1 MQFKRIAEMKL
12 RDVIQEFISGDW
24 GQEALTDDA
33 QNEVFCIRG
42 ADIVPISN
50 NNFDDIPQRYITSK
64 SKRSRLLQKGDIVIE
79 KSGGS
84 PVQSTGRVVYI
95 SENLLHNKGEI
106 VCSNFCCAIRIKDS
120 WNPKFIYYYWNHIYN
135 SGVFFNYEGKTSG
148 IKNLML
154 DAAISSIEIPDF
166 TLKTQNEI
174 VDILERIEN
183 KIAINQEINRNLE
196 ALARQLYEYWFVQFD
211 FPDEN
216 GRPYKTSGGK
226 MVWNEELKRE
236 IPEGWE
242 VKNIFE
248 EVEVQ
253 YGFPFSTNLF
263 TEEKTLIPIV
273 RIRDI
278 LNGTVSA
285 YSKEKADFKYKLSK
299 GDLIVGMDGN
309 FHMNLWSDNI
319 SYLNQRSVRFR
330 QKLESP
336 VSTLQLFFEIAPYI
350 KAKEQNS
357 KGSTVGHL
365 SDKDLK
371 RLRIIRPIITRDF
384 NSSKTFN
391 DISSVII
398 CNRNEISKLNRQKD
412 ELLPLLMNGQVS
424 VKPTE
429 INCDLSLY

>member
-1 MQFKRIAEMKL
+1 
-12 RDVIQEFISGDW
+12 
-24 GQEALTDDA
+24 
-33 QNEVFCIRG
+33 
-42 ADIVPISN
+42 
-50 NNFDDIPQRYITSK
+50 
-64 SKRSRLLQKGDIVIE
+64 
-79 KSGGS
+79 
-84 PVQSTGRVVYI
+84 
-95 SENLLHNKGEI
+95 
-106 VCSNFCCAIRIKDS
+106 
-120 WNPKFIYYYWNHIYN
+120 
-135 SGVFFNYEGKTSG
+135 
-148 IKNLML
+148 
-154 DAAISSIEIPDF
+154 
-166 TLKTQNEI
+166 
-174 VDILERIEN
+174 
-183 KIAINQEINRNLE
+183 
-196 ALARQLYEYWFVQFD
+196 
-211 FPDEN
+211 
-216 GRPYKTSGGK
+216 

-263 TEEKTLIPIV
+263 TEEQTLIPIV

-330 QKLESP
+330 QKLKSP

-371 RLRIIRPIITRDF
+371 RLWIIRPIVTRDF

-391 DISSVII
+391 DISSLII
-398 CNRNEISKLNRQKD
+398 CNRNEISKLNRQRD

-424 VKPTE
+424 VKQIE
-429 INCDLSLY
+429 IN

>member
-1 MQFKRIAEMKL
+1 MKL

-183 KIAINQEINRNLE
+183 KIAINQEINRNL
-196 ALARQLYEYWFVQFD
+196 LL
-211 FPDEN
+211 
-216 GRPYKTSGGK
+216 
-226 MVWNEELKRE
+226 
-236 IPEGWE
+236 
-242 VKNIFE
+242 
-248 EVEVQ
+248 
-253 YGFPFSTNLF
+253 
-263 TEEKTLIPIV
+263 
-273 RIRDI
+273 
-278 LNGTVSA
+278 SA
-285 YSKEKADFKYKLSK
+285 
-299 GDLIVGMDGN
+299 
-309 FHMNLWSDNI
+309 
-319 SYLNQRSVRFR
+319 
-330 QKLESP
+330 
-336 VSTLQLFFEIAPYI
+336 
-350 KAKEQNS
+350 
-357 KGSTVGHL
+357 
-365 SDKDLK
+365 
-371 RLRIIRPIITRDF
+371 
-384 NSSKTFN
+384 
-391 DISSVII
+391 
-398 CNRNEISKLNRQKD
+398 
-412 ELLPLLMNGQVS
+412 
-424 VKPTE
+424 
-429 INCDLSLY
+429 